1 MSWGECNLL
10 WKSDRSCHSINW
22 STDPTKGVKKRPG
35 HHYAHAIGVHGVA
48 CQLDHGVVGRVFWK
62 EPRWNDPQGFGR
74 PLDCREAL
82 GQEQLDS
89 R

>member
-22 STDPTKGVKKRPG
+22 STDLTKGVKKRPG

-48 CQLDHGVVGRVFWK
+48 CQLGHGVVGRVFWK